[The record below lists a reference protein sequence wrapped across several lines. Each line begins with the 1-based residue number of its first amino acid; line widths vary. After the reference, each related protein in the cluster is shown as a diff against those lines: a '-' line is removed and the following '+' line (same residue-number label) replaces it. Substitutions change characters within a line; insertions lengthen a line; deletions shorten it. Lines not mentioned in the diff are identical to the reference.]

1 MYPQCNTNQL
11 CALAIYVEAAVAIQ
25 LSRHAE
31 NVSSTLVQQLEDML
45 TEIFYMWGLDERV
58 SREWSKTI
66 SQSTRLA
73 VGQFEESM
81 KKEIEAEKERTAASP
96 GGGVQPGREGTIAAQ
111 LEEEEDKFGGR
122 TTIEVRP
129 VSRSRAGLDRR
140 GTPAPTLNGAEN
152 PEALS
157 ASTTGAV
164 THGLTLRRPLL
175 FSNDR

>member
-45 TEIFYMWGLDERV
+45 TEIFCMWGLDERV

-73 VGQFEESM
+73 VGQYEESM
-81 KKEIEAEKERTAASP
+81 KKELEAEKERIAANP
-96 GGGVQPGREGTIAAQ
+96 GGGAQPGREGTIAAQ
-111 LEEEEDKFGGR
+111 LEEEEEDKYGGR

-157 ASTTGAV
+157 ASTTGTV
-164 THGLTLRRPLL
+164 THGLTLRRA